1 MPSLPHDPSPRAKSA
16 RILGWGAGLSLALL
30 LAASVLAWHGHL
42 PGTWWLRERL
52 QERPARMEWLRQREV
67 ARRLAE
73 LRLENR
79 RAPAGA
85 TVFLG
90 SSTIERFPL
99 QSCFPGRVLL
109 NRGVLGLTSAELGEH
124 LDELLPGAPAAAFV
138 LQVGG
143 NDLRREGVEPEVL
156 HERVAAI
163 LERLRARAPAAP
175 IALVGLFPVLGT
187 EQRDR
192 TRLERANALL
202 EELARRSGCAFV
214 PTDRPPLRAPSGAL
228 ALEYAFDPQHLNDAG
243 YRLLARW
250 ILEDAR
256 PLGPLLSPEHP

>member
-1 MPSLPHDPSPRAKSA
+1 MPALPHDPSPRRRYA
-16 RILGWGAGLSLALL
+16 RILGSGAGLGLVALL
-30 LAASVLAWHGHL
+30 VAGALAWHGHL
-42 PGTWWLRERL
+42 PGTWWLRQRL
-52 QERPARMEWLRQREV
+52 QDRPARMEWLRQREV
-67 ARRLAE
+67 TRRLAE
-73 LRLENR
+73 LRVQNE

-90 SSTIERFPL
+90 SSTVERFPL
-99 QSCFPGRVLL
+99 EHCFPGRTVL

-124 LDELLPGAPAAAFV
+124 LEELLPSVPAAAFV

-156 HERVAAI
+156 RERVAAI

-187 EQRDR
+187 AERDR
-192 TRLERANALL
+192 ARMERANALL
-202 EELARRSGCAFV
+202 EALARRQGCAFV

-228 ALEYAFDPQHLNDAG
+228 ALEYAFDPHHLNDAG
-243 YRLLARW
+243 YRLLAGW
-250 ILEDAR
+250 ILEEAQ
-256 PLGPLLSPEHP
+256 PLAAFLSPEHP